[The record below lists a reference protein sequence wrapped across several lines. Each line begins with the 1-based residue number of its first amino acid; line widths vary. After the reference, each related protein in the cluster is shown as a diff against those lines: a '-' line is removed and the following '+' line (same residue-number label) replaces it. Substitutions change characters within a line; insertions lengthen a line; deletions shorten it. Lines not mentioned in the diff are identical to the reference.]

1 MEGKKIVR
9 EMNRTQLIPIVALP
23 PVVTVLS
30 LGVAVTIGVLYS
42 WLAGITVFAAVI
54 LAGRWINKT
63 DAKFIEL
70 FFLSL
75 TTGTEYDPAL
85 MEDMNEFPVSD

>member
-9 EMNRTQLIPIVALP
+9 EMNRTQLIPIVGLP
-23 PVVTVLS
+23 PTAAVLS
-30 LGVAVTIGVLYS
+30 LGVAVMTGVLYS
-42 WLAGITVFAAVI
+42 WLAGIAVFTAV
-54 LAGRWINKT
+54 LFAGRWINKT
-63 DAKFIEL
+63 DVKFIEL

-85 MEDMNEFPVSD
+85 MEDMSDFPGCD

>member
-9 EMNRTQLIPIVALP
+9 EMNRTRLIPIVGLP

-30 LGVAVTIGVLYS
+30 LGVAVMTGVLYS
-42 WLAGITVFAAVI
+42 WLAGITLFAAVI
-54 LAGRWINKT
+54 VAGRWINKT
-63 DAKFIEL
+63 EVKFIEL

-85 MEDMNEFPVSD
+85 LEDMNDFPGSD